1 MESVDQIE
9 FAKEFA
15 RKKFEAVGTGN
26 HFLEVCQ
33 ILQDEFVINDT
44 NLLIAGILHDTLEDT
59 GTIYEELEKTF
70 SKDVA
75 DLVEE
80 VSHPKNYNHE
90 QRIQFYEKLK
100 SISLRAKMIKLA
112 DFTSHLRK
120 FIEIYKAGQQG
131 LYPKFVNNDK
141 YVASIRDF
149 LDSCE
154 DSDAKKLV
162 SELADELETYI
173 MESTK
178 NTLV

>member
-1 MESVDQIE
+1 M
-9 FAKEFA
+9 A
-15 RKKFEAVGTGN
+15 GTGN

-33 ILQDEFVINDT
+33 ILQDDFSINDS
-44 NLLIAGILHDTLEDT
+44 NLLIAAILHDTLEDT
-59 GTIYEELEKTF
+59 DTTYEELVETF

-100 SISLRAKMIKLA
+100 SISPRAKMIKMA

-120 FIEIYKAGQQG
+120 FIEIYKAGQQD

-141 YVASIRDF
+141 YIASIRDF
-149 LDSCE
+149 LESCE
-154 DSDAKKLV
+154 ESDAKRLV
-162 SELADELETYI
+162 SKLADELETYL
-173 MESTK
+173 TR
-178 NTLV
+178 

>member
-1 MESVDQIE
+1 MEFMDYTNKIE
-9 FAKEFA
+9 LAEEFA
-15 RKKFEAVGTGN
+15 RKKFEAVGIGN

-33 ILQDEFVINDT
+33 ILQDEFGIDDQ
-44 NLLIAGILHDTLEDT
+44 NLLTAGILHDTLEDT
-59 GTIYEELEKTF
+59 DTTHEELVETF

-80 VSHPKNYNHE
+80 VSHPKNYNHK

-100 SISLRAKMIKLA
+100 SISPRAKMIKMA

-120 FIEIYKAGQQG
+120 FIEIYKAGQQD

-149 LDSCE
+149 LESCE
-154 DSDAKKLV
+154 DSETKKLV
-162 SELADELETYI
+162 SKLADELETYLI
-173 MESTK
+173 K
-178 NTLV
+178 

>member
-9 FAKEFA
+9 LAKEFA
-15 RKKFEAVGTGN
+15 RKKFEAAGTGN

-33 ILQDEFVINDT
+33 ILQDKFGINDQ
-44 NLLIAGILHDTLEDT
+44 NLLIAAILHDTLEDT
-59 GTIYEELEKTF
+59 DTTYNELKETF

-100 SISLRAKMIKLA
+100 SISPRAKMIKMA
-112 DFTSHLRK
+112 DFTSHLRN
-120 FIEIYKAGQQG
+120 FIEIYKVGQQG
-131 LYPKFVNNDK
+131 FYPKFANNDK
-141 YVASIRDF
+141 YVASIREF

-154 DSDAKKLV
+154 ESDVKKLV
-162 SELADELETYI
+162 SKLTNELNTYL
-173 MESTK
+173 TK
-178 NTLV
+178 